1 MHYFFLN
8 ENILKNNFMISTSR
22 MPLYKSLLLFCIAF
36 VLFFTTAPIGFLYAV
51 IRQSLVK
58 RVHSLSVY
66 FLELA
71 LALDNAGNVLMQHVL
86 NDALLIRNEKTYL
99 FGNKMET
106 ISSVIGKNLLS
117 QTLSPTGLALN
128 SFLHWIDKDHS
139 LNSINYEVRLWKAKQ
154 AANYS

>member
-1 MHYFFLN
+1 MNQLD
-8 ENILKNNFMISTSR
+8 R
-22 MPLYKSLLLFCIAF
+22 MPLWKSFLLFCIAMI
-36 VLFFTTAPIGFLYAV
+36 LFFTTAPFGFLYAV
-51 IRQSLVK
+51 IRQTFAKSVN
-58 RVHSLSVY
+58 SLSLY

-106 ISSVIGKNLLS
+106 ISSVIGKNLVTH
-117 QTLSPTGLALN
+117 TLSPVGILLN
-128 SFLHWIDKDHS
+128 RLLHWIDKDHS

-154 AANYS
+154 AANKL

>member
-1 MHYFFLN
+1 
-8 ENILKNNFMISTSR
+8 MIQSSR
-22 MPLYKSLLLFCIAF
+22 MSLFKSLLLFCIAF

-51 IRQSLVK
+51 LRQSLVK

-86 NDALLIRNEKTYL
+86 NDALLIKTPITYL

-106 ISSVIGKNLLS
+106 ISSVIGKNLVTH
-117 QTLSPTGLALN
+117 TLSPVGILLN
-128 SFLHWIDKDHS
+128 NFLHWIDKDHS
-139 LNSINYEVRLWKAKQ
+139 LNSINYEVRLWKAK
-154 AANYS
+154 NEVNNL

>member
-1 MHYFFLN
+1 
-8 ENILKNNFMISTSR
+8 MIKTSP

-36 VLFFTTAPIGFLYAV
+36 ILFFTTAPFGFLYAV
-51 IRQSLVK
+51 IRQSVVK

-86 NDALLIRNEKTYL
+86 NDTLLVKNENTYL

-106 ISSVIGKNLLS
+106 ISSVIGKNLVTHS
-117 QTLSPTGLALN
+117 LSPLGLALN
-128 SFLHWIDKDHS
+128 SFLHWIDKNHS
-139 LNSINYEVRLWKAKQ
+139 LNSINYEVRLWKEQK
-154 AANYS
+154 AAATS

>member
-1 MHYFFLN
+1 MN
-8 ENILKNNFMISTSR
+8 
-22 MPLYKSLLLFCIAF
+22 PLDQMSLFKSFLLFCIAF

-86 NDALLIRNEKTYL
+86 NDALLIRNENTYL

-106 ISSVIGKNLLS
+106 ISSVIGKNLVTN
-117 QTLSPTGLALN
+117 TLSPTGLLLN

-139 LNSINYEVRLWKAKQ
+139 LNSINYEVKLWKAKNE
-154 AANYS
+154 ANNI

>member
-1 MHYFFLN
+1 
-8 ENILKNNFMISTSR
+8 MIQTSR
-22 MPLYKSLLLFCIAF
+22 MSLLKSLLLFCIAI

-51 IRQSLVK
+51 IRQSLAK

-86 NDALLIRNEKTYL
+86 NDALLIQNQNTYL

-106 ISSVIGKNLLS
+106 ISSVIGKNLVTH
-117 QTLSPTGLALN
+117 TLSPAGLLLN
-128 SFLHWIDKDHS
+128 TFLHWIDKDHS
-139 LNSINYEVRLWKAKQ
+139 LNSVNHNVKLWKVQNEAK
-154 AANYS
+154 

>member
-1 MHYFFLN
+1 
-8 ENILKNNFMISTSR
+8 MIQTSR
-22 MPLYKSLLLFCIAF
+22 MPLFKSLLLFCIAF

-71 LALDNAGNVLMQHVL
+71 LALDDAGNVLMQHVL
-86 NDALLIRNEKTYL
+86 NDALLIRNENTYL

-106 ISSVIGKNLLS
+106 ISSVIGKNLVTR
-117 QTLSPTGLALN
+117 TLSPFGLLLN
-128 SFLHWIDKDHS
+128 NFLHLIDKDHS
-139 LNSINYEVRLWKAKQ
+139 LNSINYEVKLWKAQNEGK
-154 AANYS
+154 

>member
-1 MHYFFLN
+1 
-8 ENILKNNFMISTSR
+8 MIQTSR
-22 MPLYKSLLLFCIAF
+22 MSLFKSLLLFCIAF
-36 VLFFTTAPIGFLYAV
+36 VLFIITAPIGFFYAV

-86 NDALLIRNEKTYL
+86 NDALLIKNQNTYL

-106 ISSVIGKNLLS
+106 ISSVIGKNLVTH
-117 QTLSPTGLALN
+117 TLSPTGLLLN
-128 SFLHWIDKDHS
+128 TFLHCIDKDHS
-139 LNSINYEVRLWKAKQ
+139 LNSINYEVKLWKAQNEGK
-154 AANYS
+154 

>member
-1 MHYFFLN
+1 
-8 ENILKNNFMISTSR
+8 

-36 VLFFTTAPIGFLYAV
+36 ILFFTTAPFGFLYAV
-51 IRQSLVK
+51 IRQSVVK

-86 NDALLIRNEKTYL
+86 NDTLLVKNENTYL

-106 ISSVIGKNLLS
+106 ISSVIGKNLVTNS
-117 QTLSPTGLALN
+117 LSPLGLALN
-128 SFLHWIDKDHS
+128 SFLHWIDKNHS
-139 LNSINYEVRLWKAKQ
+139 LNSINYEVKLWKEQKT
-154 AANYS
+154 AATS

>member
-1 MHYFFLN
+1 
-8 ENILKNNFMISTSR
+8 MIKTSR
-22 MPLYKSLLLFCIAF
+22 MPLFKSLLLFCIAF

-51 IRQSLVK
+51 IRQSLAK

-86 NDALLIRNEKTYL
+86 NDALLIKNQNTYL

-106 ISSVIGKNLLS
+106 ISSVIGKNLITH
-117 QTLSPTGLALN
+117 TLSPMGLTLN
-128 SFLHWIDKDHS
+128 AFLYWIDKDHS
-139 LNSINYEVRLWKAKQ
+139 LNSINYDVKLWKAQNEGK
-154 AANYS
+154 

>member
-1 MHYFFLN
+1 MTQLD
-8 ENILKNNFMISTSR
+8 R
-22 MPLYKSLLLFCIAF
+22 MPLWKSFSLFCIAMI
-36 VLFFTTAPIGFLYAV
+36 LFFITAPFGFLYAV
-51 IRQSLVK
+51 IRQSCIKSVN
-58 RVHSLSVY
+58 SLSVY

-86 NDALLIRNEKTYL
+86 NDMLLIKNQKTYL

-117 QTLSPTGLALN
+117 HTLSPMGLALN
-128 SFLHWIDKDHS
+128 AFLHWIDKDHS

-154 AANYS
+154 AANML

>member
-1 MHYFFLN
+1 
-8 ENILKNNFMISTSR
+8 MIPTSR
-22 MPLYKSLLLFCIAF
+22 MPLFKSLLLFCIAF
-36 VLFFTTAPIGFLYAV
+36 VLFFTTAPLGFLYAV
-51 IRQSLVK
+51 IRQTFVK
-58 RVHSLSVY
+58 SVNSLSVY

-86 NDALLIRNEKTYL
+86 NDALLIRNQKTYL

-106 ISSVIGKNLLS
+106 ISSVIGKNLVTH
-117 QTLSPTGLALN
+117 TLSPTGILLN

-154 AANYS
+154 AAYML

>member
-1 MHYFFLN
+1 
-8 ENILKNNFMISTSR
+8 MIPASR
-22 MPLYKSLLLFCIAF
+22 MSLFMSLLLFCIAF

-51 IRQSLVK
+51 TRQSLAK

-86 NDALLIRNEKTYL
+86 NDMLLIKNQNTYL

-106 ISSVIGKNLLS
+106 ISSVIGKNLVTL
-117 QTLSPTGLALN
+117 TLSPAGLLLN
-128 SFLHWIDKDHS
+128 NFLHWIDKDHS
-139 LNSINYEVRLWKAKQ
+139 LNSINYEVKLWKAQNEAK
-154 AANYS
+154 

>member
-1 MHYFFLN
+1 
-8 ENILKNNFMISTSR
+8 MIQTNC
-22 MPLYKSLLLFCIAF
+22 MPLFKSLLLFCIAF
-36 VLFFTTAPIGFLYAV
+36 ILFFTTAPIGFLYAL

-86 NDALLIRNEKTYL
+86 NDLLLIRNENTYM

-106 ISSVIGKNLLS
+106 ISSVIGKNLVTH
-117 QTLSPTGLALN
+117 TLSPAGLLLN
-128 SFLHWIDKDHS
+128 NFLHWIDKDHS
-139 LNSINYEVRLWKAKQ
+139 LNSINYDVKLWKAQ
-154 AANYS
+154 NEANQL